1 MKTFD
6 KKSVWTSFMMSI
18 FVLYIHA
25 NNLNNIDLSSKEN
38 LLDSVLTN
46 ILGNGL
52 GSMAVPFFFMLS
64 GYRFF
69 SFSIVAP
76 NRLYI
81 IKQKL
86 LRRIGSLVMPYL
98 IWNCFGLIFYTIAT
112 RIDFIS
118 MNMNNPQAVELSFC
132 NILKGIFLYNNYYT
146 MWFLHD
152 LIVLI
157 CLTPILMKVLQNKFA
172 SVVFGILILMIY
184 IAAQENSVKFF
195 EYYFFKIQ
203 SLLFFFTGSFLRVY
217 CKKMFERKSTIREST
232 IALILLIVAVSIW
245 LVEIP
250 GLSKLALFT
259 EPILFWVA
267 ADILPQP
274 KLSWFYKQ
282 SFFIY
287 AAHLVPITVTSKV
300 LAMASRNNPW
310 LAAAAY
316 LITPWIVLGEL
327 YVLAKILCFF
337 IPNIYNFL
345 SGGRSRNRP
354 EQ

>member
-1 MKTFD
+1 MNTID
-6 KKSVWTSFMMSI
+6 KKSVWTSFMMSV

-25 NNLNNIDLSSKEN
+25 NNLNNINLSSKEN
-38 LLDSVLTN
+38 LLDNVFTN
-46 ILGNGL
+46 ILGKGL
-52 GSMAVPFFFMLS
+52 GSIAVPFFFMLA

-69 SFSIVAP
+69 SFSIIAP

-86 LRRIGSLVMPYL
+86 IRRISSLVMPYL
-98 IWNCFGLIFYTIAT
+98 IWNCFGLIFYIIVT

-118 MNMNNPQAVELSFC
+118 MNMNNPQVVELSFY
-132 NILKGIFLYNNYYT
+132 NILKGVFLYNNYYT
-146 MWFLHD
+146 LWFLHD
-152 LIVLI
+152 LIMLM
-157 CLTPILMKVLQNKFA
+157 CLTPILMKALQNKFA
-172 SVVFGILILMIY
+172 ATVLGILILIVY
-184 IAAQENSVKFF
+184 ISAQEGSVQLF

-203 SLLFFFTGSFLRVY
+203 SLLFFFKGSFLRVF
-217 CKKMFERKSTIREST
+217 CKKLFERENTIQAS
-232 IALILLIVAVSIW
+232 IVALILLTVSVSIR

-250 GLSKLALFT
+250 VLSKLALFI

-267 ADILPQP
+267 VDILPQP

-287 AAHLVPITVTSKV
+287 VAHLVPITVTSKV
-300 LAMASRNNPW
+300 LALVSQSNLW

-327 YVLAKILCFF
+327 YVSAKMLCFF
-337 IPNIYNFL
+337 TPNIYNFL
-345 SGGRSRNRP
+345 SGGRSRNMT